1 MMTTISQAN
10 TIIHAAVKA
19 GTEAQVMA
27 IKAASMLQKDNDG
40 VHEIHINPLVAIQS
54 NLRVTSRRLEDV
66 VQAIHA
72 SLMQQLQRIKK

>member
-1 MMTTISQAN
+1 
-10 TIIHAAVKA
+10 
-19 GTEAQVMA
+19 
-27 IKAASMLQKDNDG
+27 MLQKDNDG